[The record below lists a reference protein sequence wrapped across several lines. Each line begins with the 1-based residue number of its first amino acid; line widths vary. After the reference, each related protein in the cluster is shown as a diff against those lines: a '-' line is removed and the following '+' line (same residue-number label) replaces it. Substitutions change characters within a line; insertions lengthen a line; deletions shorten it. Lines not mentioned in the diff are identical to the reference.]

1 MHVLGTQ
8 TMKKSTIAS
17 LPPIAVEE
25 RPEKLTVSLPSD
37 LKQSMELFGQYF
49 SDTSGQTPT
58 SFNAVVVGILTG
70 YLEGHGGYQKWLKT
84 RSRGNGHLLDALPP

>member
-1 MHVLGTQ
+1 
-8 TMKKSTIAS
+8 MKKANLAG

-25 RPEKLTVSLPSD
+25 RPEKLALSIPLD
-37 LKQSMELFGQYF
+37 LKNALEQFAKFF

-70 YLEGHGGYQKWLKT
+70 FLEGHGGYQKWLKA
-84 RSRGNGHLLDALPP
+84 RARGNGHSNEAIAPSA

>member
-1 MHVLGTQ
+1 
-8 TMKKSTIAS
+8 MKKSTIPS

-25 RPEKLTVSLPSD
+25 RAEKLTLSLPSD
-37 LKQSMELFGQYF
+37 LKQSMEHFGQYF

-70 YLEGHGGYQKWLKT
+70 YLESHAGYQKWLKT
-84 RSRGNGHLLDALPP
+84 RSRGNGHAFEISPAS